1 MTWAEVGREDG
12 LRRVEGSWEE
22 VEELRPKSRWETLKK
37 VRRGEKSWGWRGK
50 WWKNWGRTVGK
61 SCEKKKKNWDDLRR
75 VATGL
80 EVVATT
86 EKSAPRRKR
95 ISRIELRRCESSLH
109 FIRFGSYHIPLFPAG
124 KFPNPP
130 RAGFNCIAAV
140 CDTCCHAKS
149 KLTGS
154 YSLRPAITDT
164 KRSGQHVPMFKSPFG
179 SSNLQWGC
187 MEPDLFLF
195 LSRALWHHE
204 GPPTRVAF
212 LVANHGEKKENWWER
227 AAGDGVSTTCR
238 FWPATFRSMVLFR
251 VFFFIRVWCCVFTGF
266 VSFWRLHAYNPLLS
280 KIIRILL
287 ITDHAIGSE

>member
-1 MTWAEVGREDG
+1 MGREDG

-50 WWKNWGRTVGK
+50 WWKNWGRTFGK
-61 SCEKKKKNWDDLRR
+61 SCEKILKNWDDLRR

-95 ISRIELRRCESSLH
+95 ISRTELRRCESSLH

-154 YSLRPAITDT
+154 YSLRLAITDT
-164 KRSGQHVPMFKSPFG
+164 KRSTV
-179 SSNLQWGC
+179 
-187 MEPDLFLF
+187 
-195 LSRALWHHE
+195 
-204 GPPTRVAF
+204 
-212 LVANHGEKKENWWER
+212 ER
-227 AAGDGVSTTCR
+227 SLGKICVSWTTCSHVQVTI
-238 FWPATFRSMVLFR
+238 WKQQSSMGLYGTRSIF
-251 VFFFIRVWCCVFTGF
+251 VFIARLMTPWRPTHKGCVSCC
-266 VSFWRLHAYNPLLS
+266 
-280 KIIRILL
+280 
-287 ITDHAIGSE
+287 

>member
-1 MTWAEVGREDG
+1 MKK
-12 LRRVEGSWEE
+12 LRKNCWEE
-22 VEELRPKSRWETLKK
+22 
-37 VRRGEKSWGWRGK
+37 
-50 WWKNWGRTVGK
+50 WWKD
-61 SCEKKKKNWDDLRR
+61 KKKNWDDLRR

-95 ISRIELRRCESSLH
+95 ISRTELRRCESSLH

-164 KRSGQHVPMFKSPFG
+164 KK
-179 SSNLQWGC
+179 W
-187 MEPDLFLF
+187 
-195 LSRALWHHE
+195 
-204 GPPTRVAF
+204 
-212 LVANHGEKKENWWER
+212 
-227 AAGDGVSTTCR
+227 TTCSHVQVTI
-238 FWPATFRSMVLFR
+238 WKQQSSMGLYGTRSIF
-251 VFFFIRVWCCVFTGF
+251 VFIARLMTPWRPTHKGCVSCC
-266 VSFWRLHAYNPLLS
+266 
-280 KIIRILL
+280 
-287 ITDHAIGSE
+287 